1 MFCGSDE
8 GGKTASVLFS
18 ITASCKHLKIDPLV
32 YLRDL
37 FTHLP
42 GLANPTPEQLDFW
55 LPDAWAT
62 RQRASLEAQ
71 VE

>member
-1 MFCGSDE
+1 MG
-8 GGKTASVLFS
+8 FS
-18 ITASCKHLKIDPLV
+18 FTASCKHLKIDPFV

-42 GLANPTPEQLDFW
+42 ALENPTSEQLDFW
-55 LPDAWAT
+55 LPDAWAS

-71 VE
+71 AE